1 MTSNGN
7 NTGDKTMNVNWD
19 NGSANIAWSQIDPS
33 CNSVDVVK
41 ATDKAVQLKTG
52 NYTAWFPKVAFKADK
67 YGTAYEVQA
76 WFKSKMTS
84 YQKKAIGFAT

>member
-1 MTSNGN
+1 
-7 NTGDKTMNVNWD
+7 MNLNWD

-41 ATDKAVQLKTG
+41 ATEKAVQLKTG
-52 NYTAWFPKVAFKADK
+52 NYVAWFPKAAFKADK

-76 WFKSKMTS
+76 WFKGKMTG
-84 YQKKAIGFAT
+84 YQKKAIGFAA